1 MVNKIR
7 IATNAAPPATGTYSQ
22 AIRTGDLIFVTGQTG
37 RDPNT
42 GKLEEGLEAQTRRM
56 LSNVDAILN
65 AAGCSP
71 ADIVKVTLLLADIK
85 DFKAVDQLY
94 SAWLPQQG
102 VTPLPTRTAFAA
114 AALPAGALV
123 MLDVIAAY
131 PND

>member
-1 MVNKIR
+1 MVNKIK

-22 AIRTGDLIFVTGQTG
+22 AIRTGDLVFVTGQTG

-56 LSNVDAILN
+56 LSNMDAILN

-71 ADIVKVTLLLADIK
+71 ADIVKVTMMLADIK
-85 DFKAVDQLY
+85 DFKAVDQIY
-94 SAWLPQQG
+94 SAWLPGQG
-102 VTPLPTRTAFAA
+102 VTPLPARTAFAA

-123 MLDVIAAY
+123 MLDIVAAY
-131 PND
+131 PVD